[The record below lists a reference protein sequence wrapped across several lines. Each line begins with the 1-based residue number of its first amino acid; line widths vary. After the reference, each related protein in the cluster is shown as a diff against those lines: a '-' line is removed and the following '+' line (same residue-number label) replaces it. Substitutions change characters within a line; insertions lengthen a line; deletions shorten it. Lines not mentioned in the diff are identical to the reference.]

1 MTSEKSSRL
10 LSRRSFLTA
19 AAGGIGAALLAACGS
34 AGGNAGSAGAPAA
47 GTEAPAAAS
56 GAKVNLKWSS
66 WGNPGEAQ
74 RFVDYTKDWNAK
86 HPDIGAEF
94 LLIPNDGYEA
104 KILTQLN
111 AGTAPDV
118 FYAGDGSM
126 SKLIANNTIVEL
138 TELLKGPDSKSK
150 PEEFADGLWGAAR
163 TPEGKI
169 YGVTVD
175 CNPMVLWY
183 NKKLL
188 GEVGVTELPADMYAK
203 GTWNRAAFQGMLEKL
218 RAANKY
224 GFILDNWWAPYYSW
238 VTTNGGKMYDNEQ
251 FVAHEDEKSVE
262 AFKFIADSVQ
272 SKLITYAGG
281 LPKGQGADAM
291 FVSQQVGFVGAGRW
305 LLPVFKQAQGLEFD
319 IAPWP
324 ANTGK
329 KMEPAGVPTAYMVL
343 NANAKDQAAAF
354 QFLTNFVSKEGQVY
368 RLSGG
373 GNAVP
378 SVSGADSVVTDGNL
392 PANAP
397 IFLEARQIGY
407 ANFATEARV
416 PGLGEDITKELETL
430 WLKGGDVQATLQ
442 KIAENANAKI
452 AANKPK

>member
-1 MTSEKSSRL
+1 MSGL
-10 LSRRSFLTA
+10 
-19 AAGGIGAALLAACGS
+19 LLAACGAS
-34 AGGNAGSAGAPAA
+34 NSGGGQAGTASTPAAGGAAAPAA
-47 GTEAPAAAS
+47 GS
-56 GAKVNLKWSS
+56 GQKVNLKWSS

-74 RFVDYTKDWNAK
+74 RFVEYTSDWNTK
-86 HPDIGAEF
+86 NPNIGAEF
-94 LLIPNDGYEA
+94 ILIPNDGYEA

-118 FYAGDGSM
+118 FYAGDGTI
-126 SKLIANNTIVEL
+126 SKLIANGTILEL

-150 PEEFADGLWGAAR
+150 PEEFAEGLWGAAK
-163 TPEGKI
+163 TTDGKI

-175 CNPMVLWY
+175 CNPMVMWY

-188 GEVGVTELPADMYAK
+188 QEVGITELPADMYAK

-238 VTTNGGKMYDNEQ
+238 VTTNGGKVYDNEQ
-251 FVAHEDEKSVE
+251 FVAHEDAKSVE
-262 AFKFIADSVQ
+262 AFKFIADNVQ

-291 FVSQQVGFVGAGRW
+291 FVSQQVGFVAAGRW
-305 LLPVFKQAQGLEFD
+305 LLPVFSKATGLEFD

-324 ANTGK
+324 ANTGN
-329 KMEPAGVPTAYMVL
+329 KMEPAGVPTAYMVIS
-343 NANAKDQAAAF
+343 AKGQNPDAAF
-354 QFLTNFVSKEGQVY
+354 KFLTNFVSKEGQVY

-378 SVSGADSVVTDGNL
+378 SVSGADQVVTDGNL
-392 PANAP
+392 PANSAV
-397 IFLEARQIGY
+397 FLEARKIGY

-416 PGLGEDITKELETL
+416 PGLGEDITKSLDTL
-430 WLKGGDVQATLQ
+430 WLKGGDVQETLKQ
-442 KIAENANAKI
+442 IADNANAKI
-452 AANKPK
+452 KANKTG